1 MSTERDFADEPQ
13 SFAEPNRRQSY
24 NPLLRPGEVDPMG
37 LACER
42 TGREDT
48 EFSFGPGLVPPGK
61 ERALPRDGGIYR
73 GTTPRRGRPTSRDY
87 DAPGHPG
94 YRVR

>member
-1 MSTERDFADEPQ
+1 MSTERDFAEPV
-13 SFAEPNRRQSY
+13 RRQSY
-24 NPLLRPGEVDPMG
+24 DPLLRPGEVDPLG

-42 TGREDT
+42 AGREDT

-61 ERALPRDGGIYR
+61 ERALPEAGGYYR
-73 GTTPRRGRPTSRDY
+73 GTTPRRGRPSARDY

-94 YRVR
+94 RRVR

>member
-1 MSTERDFADEPQ
+1 MNPDDYADCPRDFAKPEP
-13 SFAEPNRRQSY
+13 RQSY
-24 NPLLRPGEVDPMG
+24 DPLLRPGDVDPLG

-42 TGREDT
+42 RTREDT
-48 EFSFGPGLVPPGK
+48 EFSFGPGLVPRGK
-61 ERALPRDGGIYR
+61 ERALPEDGGMYR
-73 GTTPRRGRPTSRDY
+73 GTSPRRGRPSARDY